1 MSTTN
6 GQKGK
11 PFHVLIIGAGLG
23 GLSCAISCLREG
35 LTVTILE
42 KAKELG
48 EIGAGIQMPP
58 NATRV
63 MAHYGLVDKIEQAGA
78 VRVPGQQ
85 LLDYKTGRV
94 LIAKPGDEWQ
104 VKQFGH
110 YWYVVHRADYH
121 KVLLEDAI
129 RRGAQIHL
137 DCDAVEVDL
146 AGSVRLANGKTHT
159 ADVVIGADGLRS
171 FIRTS
176 VLGRQVDPVDT
187 GDMAFRMTIPRAQV
201 ARLNSPVWNR
211 LLDDRAPRIWLGPLS
226 HVICYPVRNG
236 EVFNFVLCAPDDL
249 PPYIP
254 TAEAD
259 IGDMKAAMKGWDPN
273 ILQLMDC
280 VERGLKWKI
289 CHMDELQTWTKGHV
303 ALLGDACHPTL
314 PYQAQGAAMAVED
327 GAVLG
332 ILLGGLS
339 KSGQRESIPEIL
351 HLYEDI
357 RKKRT
362 TTIVRGAVDN
372 AHMFQMSD
380 PQEMEQRNADLA
392 TVDLHDPNSSIK
404 WIWANLG
411 YQRDL
416 LGFDT
421 ITVAQQ
427 KFAEWASQHHSKQ
440 IRAKI

>member
-1 MSTTN
+1 MDTTN
-6 GQKGK
+6 GNESK

-23 GLSCAISCLREG
+23 GLSCAISCLKEG

-63 MAHYGLVDKIEQAGA
+63 MVHYGLKDKIEQAGA
-78 VRVPGQQ
+78 VKVPGQQ
-85 LLDYKTGRV
+85 LLDYRTGRV
-94 LIAKPGDEWQ
+94 LVAKPGHAWQ
-104 VKQFGH
+104 VEQFGH

-121 KVLLEDAI
+121 KVLLKDAI
-129 RRGAQIHL
+129 QRGAEIHL
-137 DCDAVEVDL
+137 DCNAVKVDL
-146 AGSVRLANGKTHT
+146 AGSVRLADGATYA
-159 ADVVIGADGLRS
+159 ADVIIGADGLRS
-171 FIRTS
+171 FIRTA

-201 ARLNSPVWNR
+201 AELNSTFWNQ
-211 LLDDRAPRIWLGPLS
+211 LLKDSAPRIWLGPLS

-236 EVFNFVLCAPDDL
+236 EVFNFVLLRPDDL
-249 PPYIP
+249 PLDVP

-259 IGDMKAAMKGWDPN
+259 IADMKAAMRGWDPN
-273 ILQLMDC
+273 VLQLMDC
-280 VERGLKWKI
+280 VERCLKWKI
-289 CHMDELQTWTKGHV
+289 CHMDELTTWTNGHV

-339 KSGQRESIPEIL
+339 KLGRRECIPEIL
-351 HLYEDI
+351 PLYEEI

-362 TTIVRGAVDN
+362 TTIVKGAVDM
-372 AHMFQMSD
+372 AYMFQMSD
-380 PQEMEQRNADLA
+380 PAEIEQRNQDLA
-392 TVDLHDPNSSIK
+392 DADLHDPNSTIK
-404 WIWANLG
+404 WKWANLG

-421 ITVAQQ
+421 ITIAQQ
-427 KFAEWASQHHSKQ
+427 KFAEWTAQRDTQQS
-440 IRAKI
+440 RART

>member
-1 MSTTN
+1 MSTAN
-6 GQKGK
+6 GQAEK

-23 GLSCAISCLREG
+23 GLSCAISCLKEG

-63 MAHYGLVDKIEQAGA
+63 MAHYGLMDKIEQAGA
-78 VRVPGQQ
+78 VKVPGQQ
-85 LLDYKTGRV
+85 LLDYRTGKV
-94 LIAKPGDEWQ
+94 LCAKPGPEWQ
-104 VKQFGH
+104 VKEFGH

-121 KVLLEDAI
+121 KVLLEEAI
-129 RRGAQIHL
+129 RRGAEIHL
-137 DCDAVEVDL
+137 DCDVIEVDL
-146 AGSVRLANGKTHT
+146 VGSVRLANGTTCT

-171 FIRTS
+171 FTRTA
-176 VLGRQVDPVDT
+176 VLGHQVDPVDT
-187 GDMAFRMTIPRAQV
+187 GDMAFRMTIPRDQV
-201 ARLNSPVWNR
+201 EGLGSPFWNQ
-211 LLDDRAPRIWLGPLS
+211 LLEDRAPRIWLGPLS
-226 HVICYPVRNG
+226 HIICYPVRNG
-236 EVFNFVLCAPDDL
+236 EIFNLVLLRPDDL
-249 PPYIP
+249 PPDMP

-259 IGDMKAAMKGWDPN
+259 IADMKAAIEGWDSH

-280 VERGLKWKI
+280 VERCLKWKI
-289 CHMDELQTWTKGHV
+289 CHMDELVTWTSGHV

-339 KSGQRESIPEIL
+339 RLGEKERIPELL
-351 HLYEDI
+351 HLYEDL

-362 TTIVRGAVDN
+362 TTNVKGAVDM
-372 AHMFQMSD
+372 AYLFQMSD
-380 PQEMEQRNADLA
+380 PAEIEQRNHDLA
-392 TVDLHDPNSSIK
+392 NADLHDPNSTTR
-404 WIWANLG
+404 WQWANLG
-411 YQRDL
+411 YQKNL

-421 ITVAQQ
+421 IAVAKQR
-427 KFAEWASQHHSKQ
+427 FAEWSQEHHGSQ
-440 IRAKI
+440 ERARI